1 MLEDLSILKAIEG
14 GTGEIW
20 ILAAFFFIYIYL

>member
-14 GTGEIW
+14 GTGEIR
-20 ILAAFFFIYIYL
+20 ILAAFFLYIYL